1 LAYIAFFR
9 PKKGNIAKESRFQ
22 GSKHMARAKRHYIP
36 GYIWHITQR
45 CHKREF
51 LLRFA
56 KDRHRWMQWLFE
68 AKRRYGLTI
77 LNYIITS
84 NHIHLLVKDSS
95 GKDTIS
101 KSLQLVAGRTAQEFN
116 QRKQRQGA
124 FWQDRYHAVAIESG
138 KHFRQCLV
146 YIDMNMVR
154 AGVVDHPS
162 KWICSGYNEV
172 QKPRRKYRLISYD
185 VLMKLSGYLN
195 YHDFQKAHRGWI
207 EEAIDQSKTKRESH
221 WTESIAVG
229 SHAFV
234 KEIKN
239 KLAVKTVGRK
249 MRDIIDGFELRE
261 PEFSYN
267 ALFEAKK
274 EDIG

>member
-1 LAYIAFFR
+1 
-9 PKKGNIAKESRFQ
+9 
-22 GSKHMARAKRHYIP
+22 MARAKRHYIP

-56 KDRHRWMQWLFE
+56 KDRHRWMQWLFK
-68 AKRRYGLTI
+68 AKRRYGLSI
-77 LNYIITS
+77 LNYMVTS
-84 NHIHLLVKDSS
+84 NHIHLLVKDSG

-116 QRKQRQGA
+116 QRKHRQGA
-124 FWQDRYHAVAIESG
+124 FWQDRYHAVAVESG
-138 KHFRQCLV
+138 DHFKRCLV

-162 KWICSGYNEV
+162 NWIYSGYNEI
-172 QKPRRKYRLISYD
+172 QKPRRKNILITYD
-185 VLMKLSGYLN
+185 VLMKLSGYSN
-195 YHDFQKAHRGWI
+195 YHDFQKAHRRWI
-207 EEAIDQSKTKRESH
+207 EAAINQSETKRESH

-229 SHAFV
+229 SETFI

-239 KLAVKTVGRK
+239 RLAVKTIGRK
-249 MRDIIDGFELRE
+249 LREITHGFELRE
-261 PEFSYN
+261 TEFPYN
-267 ALFEAKK
+267 VLFETKK
-274 EDIG
+274 